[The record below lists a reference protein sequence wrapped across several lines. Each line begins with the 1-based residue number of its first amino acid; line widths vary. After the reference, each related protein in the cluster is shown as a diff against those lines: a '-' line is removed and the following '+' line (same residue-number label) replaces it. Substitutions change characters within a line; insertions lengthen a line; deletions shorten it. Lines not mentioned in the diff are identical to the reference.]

1 VVEAVVEN
9 PKVKHAVLS
18 ECEAHLREDA
28 ILASNTSTIS
38 IDYLASVL
46 KRPESFCGMH
56 FFNPVHKMPLVEI
69 IRGSKTSDRAIAT
82 VVSYA
87 KAMGK
92 TPIVVND
99 CPGFYVNRV
108 LFPYFMGFDLLLQ
121 DGADYRQIDKVME
134 KFGWPMG
141 PAYLLDVVGIDTAVH
156 AAKVMAQGFPDRMQP
171 AKKSAAEIMFEAQR
185 LGQKNGKGF
194 YVYEMDKKGRPQ
206 KTVCD
211 ETATLLQSL
220 SSTTREF
227 SDEEIIARMMVPMCL
242 EVIRCLDEKIV
253 ATPGDADLGLIMG
266 LGFPPFRGG
275 PMRYVD
281 TVGVANFL
289 ALADQYASLGNL
301 YAATDSLRQLAASNG
316 RFNG

>member
-1 VVEAVVEN
+1 
-9 PKVKHAVLS
+9 
-18 ECEAHLREDA
+18 
-28 ILASNTSTIS
+28 
-38 IDYLASVL
+38 
-46 KRPESFCGMH
+46 
-56 FFNPVHKMPLVEI
+56 
-69 IRGSKTSDRAIAT
+69 
-82 VVSYA
+82 
-87 KAMGK
+87 
-92 TPIVVND
+92 
-99 CPGFYVNRV
+99 
-108 LFPYFMGFDLLLQ
+108 
-121 DGADYRQIDKVME
+121 ME

-194 YVYEMDKKGRPQ
+194 YLYEMDKKGRPQ
-206 KTVCD
+206 KSVCD

-220 SSTTREF
+220 SATTREF

-289 ALADQYASLGNL
+289 ALADQYASLGKL